1 MKGQIKLLEDN
12 QESIDKLKTDK
23 KSLLDKIRKLEK
35 DLENSEIKNAQ
46 LSTEL
51 SGISDSLSGRL
62 SRGEKI
68 KLSEVESHEFIELL
82 QSEIQ

>member
-1 MKGQIKLLEDN
+1 M
-12 QESIDKLKTDK
+12 KTDK
-23 KSLLDKIRKLEK
+23 KALLDKIRKLEK

-68 KLSEVESHEFIELL
+68 KLS
-82 QSEIQ
+82 